1 MLRLGKSKKQKANLE
16 VKRKTN
22 KNKKI
27 SKKTLV
33 VESPLVISVE
43 TALLLKKSIE
53 KIENTRPTRTIFD
66 IGVEDPLVGTPKEVQ
81 EELDRL
87 ALYLQ
92 KHPEDEV
99 GFARIQQ
106 YINKYLLGLVFKKY
120 SFVRGYDQ
128 SDMYQEALIALTRK
142 AIPKFK
148 ADKGMSFLNFAKM
161 CINRH
166 LITILHASKHRRKD
180 MPINNAVSLDYSP
193 MENDEEGAGTLANI
207 IEDEKTPP
215 PDKTF
220 ENNEAYSKTL
230 KTIMSKLSI
239 FEAIVLEEYLQE
251 KSYKETARNVTRRTG
266 MKYNEKS
273 VDNALLR
280 IRKKAIEM
288 IKECVADDI
297 PLLIK

>member
-1 MLRLGKSKKQKANLE
+1 MLKTDRSRQKKSKSKVKQKQKPL
-16 VKRKTN
+16 KD
-22 KNKKI
+22 
-27 SKKTLV
+27 V
-33 VESPLVISVE
+33 VLTVPVSTVLDIDGEAKAPES
-43 TALLLKKSIE
+43 LKQAKS
-53 KIENTRPTRTIFD
+53 IFD

-81 EELDRL
+81 KELDDL
-87 ALYLQ
+87 ALYIQ
-92 KHPEDEV
+92 KNPDDQE

-128 SDMYQEALIALTRK
+128 SDMYQEALIALNRK

-148 ADKGMSFLNFAKM
+148 SDKGMSFLNFAKM

-180 MPINNAVSLDYSP
+180 MPINNAISLDHNP
-193 MENDEEGAGTLANI
+193 TDKEDEESCILLNI

-215 PDKTF
+215 PDKAL

-230 KTIMSKLSI
+230 KTIMSKLST
-239 FEAIVLEEYLQE
+239 FEAIVLEEYLLE
-251 KSYKETARNVTRRTG
+251 KSYKETARNVTKRTG
-266 MKYNEKS
+266 IRYNEKS

-280 IRKKAIEM
+280 IRKKAVEI
-288 IKECVADDI
+288 IKECEADDI